1 MQLSGPKYVNT
12 AMIYLTFADQ
22 PSGVFSS
29 QVIDVCR
36 YMDQTFPVRIR
47 LVAYISIRGF
57 RENRRKI
64 KKEHPH
70 ALVLPMLPKLSRW
83 RMNVFSLF
91 LVCLFTPGK
100 TIIAR
105 GVLAANLALLIRK
118 TGLVKKVCYDG
129 RGAIAAE
136 WNEYTVTPDEQLK
149 KEIHSLEKKAVLDA
163 DYRIA
168 VSSRLVDYWR
178 TNFQYSV
185 DRHVVIPCTLNSG
198 FSPVLPTP
206 AQKSATRQKLGFNTD
221 DMVMVY
227 SGSTAGWQSFRVL
240 EELLTPLLL
249 SDKRNKVLFLSRPDE
264 SISRLKARFPEQVS
278 DSWVSHREVQ
288 QVLSACDYGILVRE
302 QSITN
307 QVASPTKFAEYLSAG
322 LAVLISENIG
332 DYSDF
337 VLEHHCGQVI
347 KNNVTGKL
355 PVLTAEEKNKLTGL
369 VMANFTKEAQ
379 QSNYKKLIDSVT
391 YSPN

>member
-1 MQLSGPKYVNT
+1 MQLSGHKYVNT

-36 YMDQTFPVRIR
+36 YMDHSFPVRIR
-47 LVAYISIRGF
+47 LVAFISF
-57 RENRRKI
+57 RSFGENRRKI
-64 KKEHPH
+64 IKEHPG
-70 ALVLPMLPKLSRW
+70 ALVLPMLPKLNRW
-83 RMNVFSLF
+83 RLNIITLF

-136 WNEYTVTPDEQLK
+136 WNEYIVTPDEQLK
-149 KEIHSLEKKAVLDA
+149 REIHSLEKKAVLDA
-163 DYRIA
+163 DFRLA
-168 VSSRLVDYWR
+168 VSTRLVDYWKAG
-178 TNFQYSV
+178 FQYTG
-185 DRHVVIPCTLNSG
+185 DKHVVIPCTLNSG
-198 FSPVLPTP
+198 FSPVLPSP
-206 AQKSATRQKLGFNTD
+206 AEVAATRQKLGFHTD
-221 DMVMVY
+221 DLVMVY
-227 SGSTAGWQSFRVL
+227 SGSTAGWQSFQVL

-264 SISRLKARFPEQVS
+264 SISRLKARFPDQVS

-302 QSITN
+302 QSTTN

-337 VLEHHCGQVI
+337 VLEHQCGQVI
-347 KNNVTGKL
+347 KNKVTGRL
-355 PVLTAEEKNKLTGL
+355 PILSPDEKKKLTGL